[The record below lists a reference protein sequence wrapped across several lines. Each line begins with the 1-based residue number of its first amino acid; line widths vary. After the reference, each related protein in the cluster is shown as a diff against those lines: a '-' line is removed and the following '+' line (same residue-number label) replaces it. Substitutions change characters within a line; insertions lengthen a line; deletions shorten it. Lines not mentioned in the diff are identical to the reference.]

1 MSASMNL
8 PHHGGLGQAVPFP
21 VHGAN
26 RGHLPDWHGPAG
38 GHDQIWY
45 SASPPGQPDTGH
57 GSRHMAVEPG
67 VRWVY
72 YDIYDV
78 LDYLVLQT
86 GAPAEAALR
95 TLQEFSAAALGRTI
109 GLILMVTQVAVLCA
123 QVFWSRPLAGGRAQV
138 RKPGWANI
146 LLGFAF
152 LLVNVEAG
160 KQNGDK
166 PVPPRWPLHPRQH
179 DGLGRSCMPTL
190 EEQFADALQRE
201 ALSRPLSS
209 GGVFPAEVHPSG
221 PPVVPPVVAEEIV
234 GVMEPDELHP

>member
-1 MSASMNL
+1 MPDSEEDLAEGDGCGASDGGGLAGTETSGELGLFRPVPSSPHFWCGRPCHDMRPNSFYGGFFGMSAFMNL
-8 PHHGGLGQAVPFP
+8 PHHGGPGQVVPFP
-21 VHGAN
+21 VHGAS

-45 SASPPGQPDTGH
+45 SESPLGQPDTGH

-78 LDYLVLQT
+78 LDYLAFQT

-95 TLQEFSAAALGRTI
+95 TLQELSAAALGRTI
-109 GLILMVTQVAVLCA
+109 GLILMVTQAAVLCA

-152 LLVNVEAG
+152 LLVKGQA
-160 KQNGDK
+160 
-166 PVPPRWPLHPRQH
+166 RA
-179 DGLGRSCMPTL
+179 T
-190 EEQFADALQRE
+190 AL
-201 ALSRPLSS
+201 ASS
-209 GGVFPAEVHPSG
+209 PSTK
-221 PPVVPPVVAEEIV
+221 
-234 GVMEPDELHP
+234 